1 MIFREG
7 RREQMIIPLI
17 RLLSHNILDVFNII
31 QIESSNS
38 TGIFISSCAR
48 NLKTSLTAVTFVLT
62 QLDMSKTAVFIF
74 HLYNTIHTIIIIDE
88 FNAETAATQE

>member
-17 RLLSHNILDVFNII
+17 RLLSHNIQHVFHII

-62 QLDMSKTAVFIF
+62 QLDTCPKQLFSSLHTVRCIL
-74 HLYNTIHTIIIIDE
+74 HNTP
-88 FNAETAATQE
+88 